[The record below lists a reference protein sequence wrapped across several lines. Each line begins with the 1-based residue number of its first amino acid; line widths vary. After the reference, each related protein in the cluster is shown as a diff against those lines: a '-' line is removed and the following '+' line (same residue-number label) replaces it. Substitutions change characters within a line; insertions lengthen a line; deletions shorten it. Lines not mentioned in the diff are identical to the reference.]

1 MRRYVGVDYHRDYSY
16 MAVMDQ
22 QGQIVHEGRVENQQ
36 AAVADFLAKAQ
47 CDGNASA
54 VLEAGRNWTVMYDWL
69 EELVDDV
76 KLAHPLKVKW
86 IAEAKIKTDKIDA
99 RALAHLLRT
108 ELLPEAYVATPA
120 AREVRGVLRQR
131 MFLVRL
137 RTMVKNRIR
146 TLLDRYPSLS
156 AACPTDDRFSRAARG
171 WLQQVELKPTDR
183 TLLNDD
189 LVLLEEL
196 DAHIAQTEGLVAQ
209 LAHGDARIALLNT
222 IPGIG
227 DFFAV
232 LIAYEVDDIARFA
245 HEKKFF
251 SYMGLIPSTHSSGGR
266 TFHGHLTRQGNKYL
280 RWAFVEAV
288 WPAIR
293 TDAGLR
299 GYYEQVKTRKGVNP
313 AKIATARRLATIV
326 YRVLSQRRP
335 YRVGGPGRP

>member
-16 MAVMDQ
+16 MTVMDQ
-22 QGQIVHEGRVENQQ
+22 QGQIMQEGRVENQQ
-36 AAVADFLAKAQ
+36 AAVAEFLTRAH

-54 VLEAGRNWTVMYDWL
+54 VLEAGRNWTVMHDWL
-69 EELVDDV
+69 EELVDEV
-76 KLAHPLKVKW
+76 KLAHPLKVKL

-99 RALAHLLRT
+99 RVLAHLLRT
-108 ELLPEAYVATPA
+108 DLVPEAYVARPQ

-146 TLLDRYPSLS
+146 TLLDRYPSLT
-156 AACPTDDRFSRAARG
+156 ATCPTDDRFSRAARG
-171 WLQQVELKPTDR
+171 WLQQVALKPTDR
-183 TLLNDD
+183 TLVDDD
-189 LVLLEEL
+189 LRLLDEL
-196 DAHIAQTEGLVAQ
+196 EAHIATTETLVAT
-209 LAHGDARIALLNT
+209 LAAGDARVTLLKT
-222 IPGIG
+222 IPGLG

-232 LIAYEVDDIARFA
+232 LIAYEVDDITRFA
-245 HEKKFF
+245 HQKKFF
-251 SYMGLIPSTHSSGGR
+251 SYMGLVPSTHSSGGR
-266 TFHGHLTRQGNKYL
+266 TFHGRLTRQGNKYL

-293 TDAGLR
+293 TDRGLR
-299 GYYEQVKTRKGVNP
+299 AYYEQLKTRKGVNP

-335 YRVGGPGRP
+335 YRVEGPGRP